1 LAEALLMA
9 VRITRKKKVAVSQ
22 LVHPNYRQ
30 VIATYFEP
38 TDYELIE
45 LPFTADGITDLS
57 GLEKLEGLAAV
68 AVQSP
73 NFLGCIEDLQC
84 VGEKAHSQKALSVVC
99 FSEPLAYGLF
109 KNPGSCDAD
118 IACGEGQSLGIPR
131 TFGGPALGMFSA
143 KQKYVRNM
151 PGRLVGQTVDVD
163 GRRGF
168 VLTLATREQHIRR
181 EKATS
186 NICTNH
192 SLCALASTMY
202 MASLGRTGFKQL
214 ARLNFDKSEY
224 LKDQL
229 NQAGHN
235 IPFKQTTFNEFVVQ
249 FPKGFQASY
258 ASLLKSGIIAG
269 LPLECYYPE
278 LSDHYLLCV
287 TETMS
292 KEDMDSLVKEIK

>member
-1 LAEALLMA
+1 
-9 VRITRKKKVAVSQ
+9 
-22 LVHPNYRQ
+22 
-30 VIATYFEP
+30 
-38 TDYELIE
+38 
-45 LPFTADGITDLS
+45 
-57 GLEKLEGLAAV
+57 
-68 AVQSP
+68 
-73 NFLGCIEDLQC
+73 

-151 PGRLVGQTVDVD
+151 PGRLVGQTADVD

-202 MASLGRTGFKQL
+202 MASLGRAGFKQL
-214 ARLNFDKSEY
+214 ARLNYDKSEY
-224 LKDQL
+224 LKDRL
-229 NQAGHN
+229 NQAGHS

-258 ASLLKSGIIAG
+258 ESLLEKGIIAG